1 MIFVS
6 HWAAMNP
13 PLVAAFLGGAIY
25 ILIPGPAFLA
35 LLALGAAAGRR
46 AAFRFAAGNLAGDLV
61 WNGLALLALIGARE
75 VGAGVFAALDL
86 VSGLY
91 LGWLGARALG
101 VGAAARQVLAP
112 RRALLRGVAFG
123 LTNPKGYPVAVA
135 TFAALLSG
143 QPGGL
148 GFAHLPALFAM
159 VTAGIAGADLLL
171 VVIVG
176 LPPFRRF
183 HARYQLWLTR
193 AAGVLFLGFGVHALY
208 VGGDTLLSGRHRG
221 R

>member
-1 MIFVS
+1 MTFS
-6 HWAAMNP
+6 
-13 PLVAAFLGGAIY
+13 PLIAAFLGGAIY

-35 LLALGAAAGRR
+35 LLALGAAGGRR
-46 AAFRFAAGNLAGDLV
+46 AALRFAAGNLAGDLV

-86 VSGLY
+86 ISGVY

-101 VGAAARQVLAP
+101 AGQSARRAVVP

-159 VTAGIAGADLLL
+159 VTGGIAGADLLL
-171 VVIVG
+171 VAMVG

-183 HARYQLWLTR
+183 HARYELRLTR

-208 VGGDTLLSGRHRG
+208 LGGHTLLRAGPRG
-221 R
+221 G

>member
-1 MIFVS
+1 MTYS
-6 HWAAMNP
+6 
-13 PLVAAFLGGAIY
+13 PLIAAFLGGAIY

-46 AAFRFAAGNLAGDLV
+46 AALRFAVGNFAGDLM

-86 VSGLY
+86 ISGLY

-101 VGAAARQVLAP
+101 VGPPARPAMVP

-148 GFAHLPALFAM
+148 GFAHLPALFVLVAG
-159 VTAGIAGADLLL
+159 GIAGADLLL
-171 VVIVG
+171 VAVVG
-176 LPPFRRF
+176 LRPFRLF

-193 AAGVLFLGFGVHALY
+193 AAGALFLGFGVHALY
-208 VGGDTLLSGRHRG
+208 LGGHAFLTGGRRG
-221 R
+221 K

>member
-1 MIFVS
+1 MIS
-6 HWAAMNP
+6 S
-13 PLVAAFLGGAIY
+13 PLIAAFLGGAIY

-46 AAFRFAAGNLAGDLV
+46 AALRFAAGNLAGDLV

-75 VGAGVFAALDL
+75 VGAEVFAALDL
-86 VSGLY
+86 ISGLY

-101 VGAAARQVLAP
+101 RGTSVRPAMVP

-143 QPGGL
+143 RPGGL
-148 GFAHLPALFAM
+148 GFAHLPALFLM
-159 VTAGIAGADLLL
+159 VAAGIAGADLLL
-171 VVIVG
+171 VAIVG
-176 LPPFRRF
+176 LPPFRHF

-208 VGGDTLLSGRHRG
+208 LGAHAFLIGDRRN

>member
-1 MIFVS
+1 MTS
-6 HWAAMNP
+6 S
-13 PLVAAFLGGAIY
+13 PLIAAFLGGAIY

-46 AAFRFAAGNLAGDLV
+46 AALRFAAGNLAGDLV

-75 VGAGVFAALDL
+75 IGAGVFAALDL
-86 VSGLY
+86 ISGLY
-91 LGWLGARALG
+91 LGWLGVRALRAGG
-101 VGAAARQVLAP
+101 VARQAMVP
-112 RRALLRGVAFG
+112 RRALLRGVVFG

-148 GFAHLPALFAM
+148 GMAHLPALFAM
-159 VTAGIAGADLLL
+159 VAGGIAGADLLL
-171 VVIVG
+171 VVMVG
-176 LPPFRRF
+176 LRPFRHF
-183 HARYQLWLTR
+183 YARYQHWLTR
-193 AAGVLFLGFGVHALY
+193 GAGLLFVGFGAHALY
-208 VGGDTLLSGRHRG
+208 LGGYAALTGGRAG